1 MTEMISRVG
10 EDFDGAKITDYLKL
24 SVGISVTL
32 LKKVKYGG
40 VFINGENVH
49 MRATVKA
56 GDYVLVR
63 LPEAESDGILP
74 IEMPLDIV
82 YEDEYLIAVNK
93 PQNMP
98 THPSKGN
105 SLPTLAEGLMAYF
118 SGHKF
123 VFRAINRLDRDTGG
137 IVIVAK
143 DAYSADILSKEMKRG
158 GYVKKYYAVVTG
170 VPNEDSGIINAPI
183 ERESEGSIKRC
194 VREDGKSAI
203 TEYKTVAV
211 SADGKRSLLE
221 ITLHTGRTHQIRV
234 HMAFIGHP
242 LYADFLYGERV
253 EGETYMLQAREIS
266 FTHPIT
272 KEKLTLISKSK
283 FEDSTEWIKK

>member
-56 GDYVLVR
+56 GDCVLVR

-123 VFRAINRLDRDTGG
+123 VFRLD
-137 IVIVAK
+137 
-143 DAYSADILSKEMKRG
+143 L
-158 GYVKKYYAVVTG
+158 AVGT
-170 VPNEDSGIINAPI
+170 
-183 ERESEGSIKRC
+183 
-194 VREDGKSAI
+194 
-203 TEYKTVAV
+203 
-211 SADGKRSLLE
+211 
-221 ITLHTGRTHQIRV
+221 
-234 HMAFIGHP
+234 
-242 LYADFLYGERV
+242 
-253 EGETYMLQAREIS
+253 
-266 FTHPIT
+266 
-272 KEKLTLISKSK
+272 
-283 FEDSTEWIKK
+283 